1 MTAFEKHIERCR
13 NIIKSDHVNSI
24 VSQIDELLYNDCLY
38 RSFNFGLEADKSHEI
53 KPKTLIHLVHRMYF
67 DAQVLRVRRLL
78 DKSNDAW
85 SLRRLFEMIY
95 ANQCHYSRKKYC
107 EMAVANL
114 NSSAYSGAVEFYNSV
129 FDIISGVDETKRKD
143 ADKLNVE
150 YLESIKKFIESNDVM
165 REYADARVAH
175 ALVPS
180 KYGLD
185 EKMHHLSLDGLDE
198 QYRKLSWLSY
208 TLSYYCIELVQ
219 FIPSVIADDQF
230 NNWVGTI
237 FQGDIEGELYRY
249 WNLRSEKFENWER
262 QYWYS
267 KELYLSPENKAV
279 VKVSNSLDRS

>member
-1 MTAFEKHIERCR
+1 MTAFEKHIEKCR
-13 NIIKSDHVNSI
+13 NIIKSGHVNSI
-24 VSQIDELLYNDCLY
+24 ISQIDELLYNDCLY
-38 RSFNFGLEADKSHEI
+38 RSFNYGLEVDKSIEK
-53 KPKTLIHLVHRMYF
+53 KPNTLIHLIHGMYF

-95 ANQCHYSRKKYC
+95 ANRCHYSRKKYC
-107 EMAVANL
+107 EIAVANL
-114 NSSAYSGAVEFYNSV
+114 KSSARSGAIEYHNKI
-129 FDIISGVDETKRKD
+129 FDMISGVDKTKRKD

-150 YLESIKKFIESNDVM
+150 YLECIKKFIESNDVM

-175 ALVPS
+175 ALMPS

-185 EKMHHLSLDGLDE
+185 EKLHHLSLDGLDE

-219 FIPSVIADDQF
+219 FIPSVIAYDQF
-230 NNWVGTI
+230 TNWVGTI
-237 FQGDIEGELYRY
+237 FQGDIYGELYKY
-249 WNLRSEKFENWER
+249 WNLRGEKFESWER

-267 KELYLSPENKAV
+267 GELYLSPENIAV
-279 VKVSNSLDRS
+279 VKASSSLDGW